1 LVRSPIRQNPKHK
14 LCVQGLGLKRMHQ
27 TAGGEKKVK
36 SFKAGKRK
44 DKEVVLAKK
53 GTKFSVYVDGEL
65 LDNNFKNEKEAQKAA
80 DDMLKLLGI

>member
-1 LVRSPIRQNPKHK
+1 MLSFVELREKVK
-14 LCVQGLGLKRMHQ
+14 L
-27 TAGGEKKVK
+27 ASGEKKVK

>member
-1 LVRSPIRQNPKHK
+1 MLSFVEPREKVK
-14 LCVQGLGLKRMHQ
+14 L
-27 TAGGEKKVK
+27 ASGEKTVK

-53 GTKFSVYVDGEL
+53 GSKFSVYVDGEL
-65 LDNNFKNEKEAQKAA
+65 LDNNYKNEKEAQEAA

>member
-1 LVRSPIRQNPKHK
+1 MLSFVELREKVK
-14 LCVQGLGLKRMHQ
+14 L
-27 TAGGEKKVK
+27 ASGEKKVK
-36 SFKAGKRK
+36 SFKAGRKK

-65 LDNNFKNEKEAQKAA
+65 LDNNYKNEKEAQKAA

>member
-1 LVRSPIRQNPKHK
+1 MLSFVELREKVK
-14 LCVQGLGLKRMHQ
+14 L
-27 TAGGEKKVK
+27 ASGERKVK
-36 SFKAGKRK
+36 SFKAGKKK

-65 LDNNFKNEKEAQKAA
+65 LDNNYKNEKEAQKAA